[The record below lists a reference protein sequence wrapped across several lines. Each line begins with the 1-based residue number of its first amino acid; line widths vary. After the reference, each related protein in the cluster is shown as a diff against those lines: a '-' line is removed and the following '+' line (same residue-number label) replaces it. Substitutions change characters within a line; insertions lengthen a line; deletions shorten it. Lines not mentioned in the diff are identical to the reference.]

1 MNAQEARYLTEVAL
15 QEEVLTP
22 YIKYIDKR
30 IEQGTRVGHSNILN
44 PHKGDAD
51 HGLSFFLSGIKKD
64 TIRKYYEKLGFK
76 WVEHAN
82 PDPGHPC
89 SCAYTTLEW

>member
-1 MNAQEARYLTEVAL
+1 MNAQEARHLTETAM
-15 QEEVLTP
+15 QEEALTP
-22 YIKYIDKR
+22 YIDYINR
-30 IEQGTRVGHSNILN
+30 RVEQQAKAGKSSIMN
-44 PHKGDAD
+44 PYSGDAD